1 MRLSTVIWSVL
12 GLTLLVIG
20 GSRIQ
25 AGLGDRETQIERQM
39 AAMVESVQETGG
51 EGLRR
56 YVSRQYLDEDT
67 GLDYR
72 GLRSALREGPEDLVL
87 EFDPSTGIEF
97 LSTDSEGDDVICTIR
112 VRCLLRKRALG
123 QAPQPYWDLEAELDL
138 RLRRGTWKVLRSREV
153 NHSDRGR
160 A

>member
-1 MRLSTVIWSVL
+1 MARPHDGRSELTRSECASIESSQYL
-12 GLTLLVIG
+12 G
-20 GSRIQ
+20 
-25 AGLGDRETQIERQM
+25 
-39 AAMVESVQETGG
+39 ES
-51 EGLRR
+51 
-56 YVSRQYLDEDT
+56 SQYLDEDT

-87 EFDPSTGIEF
+87 EFEPSTGIEF

-112 VRCLLRKRALG
+112 VRCLLKKRALG

-138 RLRRGTWKVLRSREV
+138 RLRRGTWTVLRSREV